1 MSAICRGNHF
11 VEAVYEK
18 LADKRDY
25 YEVLGVGKNASAE
38 EIKKAYRR
46 LAKQYHPDVNE
57 HKEDAAEKFKEA
69 SEAYGVLS
77 DSQKRQQYDSFGHAA
92 FENGGHGGFGG
103 FEDFMGGFGDIF
115 ESFFGGSRSS
125 RRNGPLRGPDL
136 RVELKI
142 AFEDAAFGVKKE
154 VRLHKDATCDA
165 CAGSGARA
173 GTSPKTCTTCG
184 GAGQIRQQR
193 NTAFGSFVNVV
204 DCPDCGGRG
213 QINKDPCPECN
224 GRGTTARQKTIS
236 VNIPAGIDDGQIM
249 TVRGEGGAGQRG
261 GPPGDLQIYI
271 SITPHKYFKRE
282 GYDLIIDMP
291 VSFADAALG
300 AELTV
305 PTLEGKA
312 KYKMSEGT
320 QTGTVFRLKDKGI
333 PHLNSQR
340 KGSLYVRVKVEVPK
354 KLSEKQKT
362 LLKEFSK
369 LDKKEKSFFERVL
382 GK

>member
-1 MSAICRGNHF
+1 MA
-11 VEAVYEK
+11 E
-18 LADKRDY
+18 KRDY
-25 YEVLGVGKNASAE
+25 YEVLGVGRDASAE

-77 DSQKRQQYDSFGHAA
+77 DTQKRQQYDNYGHAA

-115 ESFFGGSRSS
+115 ESFFGGSRAS
-125 RRNGPLRGPDL
+125 RRNGPMRGPDL
-136 RVELKI
+136 RVEIKI

-154 VRLHKDATCDA
+154 VRLNKDVVCDV
-165 CAGSGARA
+165 CSGSGARA
-173 GTSPKTCTTCG
+173 GTSPKKCPACG
-184 GAGQIRQQR
+184 GAGQLRQQR

-204 DCPDCGGRG
+204 DCPDCGGQG
-213 QINKDPCPECN
+213 TINKDPCPECG
-224 GRGTTARQKTIS
+224 GRGTAVKQKTIS
-236 VNIPAGIDDGQIM
+236 VNIPAGIDDGQIL

-271 SITPHKYFKRE
+271 SVTPHKYFKRE
-282 GYDLIIDMP
+282 GYDLVIEMP
-291 VSFADAALG
+291 VSFADASLG
-300 AELTV
+300 TELTV

-333 PHLNSQR
+333 PHLNSSR
-340 KGSLYVRVKVEVPK
+340 KGSLYVRIKVEVPK

-362 LLKEFSK
+362 LLREFDK
-369 LDKKEKSFFERVL
+369 LDKKDKSFFERVF